1 MLRLHTGNAHVL
13 RSCGRNRDRSYVIT
27 RAPVPQHVLG
37 EVDIAMFRMMMVRGV
52 IYIEKIF
59 SAQLNMWKI

>member
-37 EVDIAMFRMMMVRGV
+37 EVDIAMFRMMVREV
-52 IYIEKIF
+52 VYIKKLF
-59 SAQLNMWKI
+59 SA